1 MPVIY
6 VIGDSTV
13 EDNKPPFRGWG
24 YCMPEF
30 VAEGVTVRN
39 HALSGRSS
47 KSFLDEGLFEPVR
60 ENIAAGDLLLIQFGH
75 NDEKPDE
82 ERRTEPDST
91 FPEKLSIYIDTALN
105 AGALPV
111 LMTPVSRRH
120 YNEDGTMKFTHGAY
134 PDAIRKLAAERG
146 VALIDLLALSRALY
160 ISLGQ
165 DKTAELFVRLAPG
178 ENADFPD
185 GHDDP
190 THFNATGAETICGL
204 VVDGLRGIGQIRPLL
219 AE

>member
-1 MPVIY
+1 MPVVYI
-6 VIGDSTV
+6 VGDSTV
-13 EDNKPPFRGWG
+13 EDNKAPFRGWG
-24 YCMPEF
+24 YCMPEY

-60 ENIAAGDLLLIQFGH
+60 ENIAVGDLLLIQFGH
-75 NDEKPDE
+75 NDEKLDE

-105 AGALPV
+105 AGAQPV

-146 VALIDLLALSRALY
+146 VPLIDLKMLTRELY
-160 ISLGQ
+160 LQLGREE
-165 DKTAELFVRLAPG
+165 TAKLFVQLKPG
-178 ENADFPD
+178 ENPDFPD
-185 GHDDP
+185 GHDDL
-190 THFNATGAETICGL
+190 THYNETGARAVCGL
-204 VVDGLRGIGQIRPLL
+204 IVKEMRKDERLSKYLK
-219 AE
+219 A